1 MEDRTSMLKDSW
13 LSRLPKELRM
23 ELLTAHGKIVTNFK
37 ERRWETAEIN
47 GGKLCEI
54 VYTILR
60 GHVDGKYPI
69 TSSKPRNMVEA
80 CHDLEKVPATL
91 YPRSVRIQIPRMLIA
106 LYEIRNNRGVG
117 HAGGDVNP
125 NHMDAVC
132 VLEMSKWI
140 MSELVRIF
148 HGVSTKEAA
157 AAVEMLVERTVP
169 IIWEVGEK
177 KRVLNTKLSMRDKAL
192 VILYHSAVA
201 VDDVVLCGWVEHSN
215 MTVFRRDILKSAHK
229 EKLIEYDDKVRTAQ
243 ISPVGIDYVETKIL

>member
-1 MEDRTSMLKDSW
+1 MLKDSW
-13 LSRLPKELRM
+13 LSGLPNELRM
-23 ELLTAHGKIVTNFK
+23 ELLTAYSKIVTNFK

-80 CHDLEKVPATL
+80 CHDLEKVLATSC
-91 YPRSVRIQIPRMLIA
+91 PRSVRIQIPRMLIA

-157 AAVEMLVERTVP
+157 EAVEMLVERTVP
-169 IIWEVGEK
+169 IIWEVGGK

-192 VILYHSAVA
+192 VILYHNTVA
-201 VDDVVLCGWVEHSN
+201 VDDAVLCDWVEHSN
-215 MTVFRRDILKSAHK
+215 ITVFRRDILKSAHK
-229 EKLIEYDDKVRTAQ
+229 EKLIEYNDKVRTAQ
-243 ISPVGIDYVETKIL
+243 ISPSGIEYVETKIL